1 MLFPSADAAKPSV
14 WFQSWSGITPGACT
28 KPSLSSLLRG
38 WWQGGDS
45 RLLFSLPLSLLQQ
58 QPTLFIFIYFP
69 LSVNQQGSQ
78 QRDAALIRV
87 IRLIYERVA
96 QWRRAFLIQCSPW
109 EAGHP
114 PAAGSAVLGLPAS
127 SDWRAPF
134 SSTSHISERGQ
145 THAIN
150 AFFLHVIFFTSCM
163 FHINIRSLI
172 KVIKERDPSL
182 VLTKCMFWLIKDS
195 WSKFA
200 VSLEGQELL
209 WLCSSSALWK
219 FSITFIK
226 GLCMMS

>member
-45 RLLFSLPLSLLQQ
+45 RLLFSLPVSLLQQ
-58 QPTLFIFIYFP
+58 QPTLFLFIYFP

-87 IRLIYERVA
+87 IRLIYGRVA
-96 QWRRAFLIQCSPW
+96 QWRRAFLIQCSPR

-134 SSTSHISERGQ
+134 HLSYQWKWTN
-145 THAIN
+145 TCN
-150 AFFLHVIFFTSCM
+150 KCFFPSCDILHKLYVP
-163 FHINIRSLI
+163 R
-172 KVIKERDPSL
+172 
-182 VLTKCMFWLIKDS
+182 
-195 WSKFA
+195 
-200 VSLEGQELL
+200 
-209 WLCSSSALWK
+209 
-219 FSITFIK
+219 
-226 GLCMMS
+226 